1 MVQLSLKSGT
11 SDPAP
16 HQEETTMKST
26 LMFAALGL
34 AANFNRVFANEA
46 GEGNDLGGTQTPASG
61 TRIRPNLEGYQKAR
75 SASGS
80 TTKICGDEVSVALVG
95 ATLDETYGFV
105 AKVTGV
111 GEDVLRE
118 KYGAKNPG
126 QQRMFLGNLIRGAY
140 NGKDKEKAER
150 VKAAFDAHLAG
161 FRTAID
167 ARMAQVAE
175 AKEAEAKRKAEEKQ
189 KQKEEAAAKKAE
201 AKKQADAKKAEDK
214 PAQPAKPAAPKAP
227 AQPQQ

>member
-1 MVQLSLKSGT
+1 
-11 SDPAP
+11 
-16 HQEETTMKST
+16 MKST
-26 LMFAALGL
+26 LMFATLGL
-34 AANFNRVFANEA
+34 AATFNRVFMNEA
-46 GEGNDLGGTQTPASG
+46 GEGTDLGGAQTSASG
-61 TRIRPNLEGYQKAR
+61 TRIRPNLDSYQKAR

-118 KYGAKNPG
+118 KYGTKNPG

-150 VKAAFDAHLAG
+150 VKAAFDANLAS
-161 FRTAID
+161 FRTNID
-167 ARMAQVAE
+167 ARMAQAAQ

-189 KQKEEAAAKKAE
+189 KQKDEAAAKKAE
-201 AKKQADAKKAEDK
+201 AKKQADA
-214 PAQPAKPAAPKAP
+214 PAKPAAPKAP
-227 AQPQQ
+227 AQPQK